1 MSSLRHIITASSLAE
16 TMKVRR
22 QQDNVFKL
30 LKDKKCQPEI
40 LHMTV
45 AYFKNE
51 GKTKTFPD
59 KQKMVF
65 INNNLPYRKS
75 FRLKE
80 MNTRHNL
87 KTYEEIKST
96 GKSTYMSKHKSQC
109 Y

>member
-1 MSSLRHIITASSLAE
+1 
-16 TMKVRR
+16 
-22 QQDNVFKL
+22 
-30 LKDKKCQPEI
+30 
-40 LHMTV
+40 MTV